1 MGEGKEEDEKEAESE
16 EVRVKS
22 YSRSYNQ
29 GWTLPV
35 PPCTNQESNWFH
47 LCRVTSKQNDSP

>member
-29 GWTLPV
+29 GWT
-35 PPCTNQESNWFH
+35 NQESNWFH
-47 LCRVTSKQNDSP
+47 LCRVTSKQNDSR